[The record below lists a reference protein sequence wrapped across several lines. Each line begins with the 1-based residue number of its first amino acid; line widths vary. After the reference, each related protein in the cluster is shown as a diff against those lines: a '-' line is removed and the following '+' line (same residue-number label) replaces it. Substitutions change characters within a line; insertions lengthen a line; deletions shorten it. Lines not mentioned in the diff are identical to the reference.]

1 MSNFTLRPFT
11 EADRPALLGL
21 ADRFVTFGLPTR
33 YDAEKV
39 LGARTRELSKLL
51 ISGPDH
57 AVLVA
62 EDERGLAG
70 FVEVRAER
78 DASSAEPQAYL
89 ASIAVAREAEG
100 QGLGR
105 ILMAAAEAWARARG
119 LPTLTLHVFATNDRA
134 RGFYHSLG
142 FQEDTLFLTKSLQ
155 EAP

>member
-21 ADRFVTFGLPTR
+21 ADRFVTFGLPGR
-33 YDAEKV
+33 YDAEKM
-39 LGARTRELSKLL
+39 LGGRTRELSEL
-51 ISGPDH
+51 SPGGPDR

-70 FVEVRAER
+70 FVEVRAEH

-89 ASIAVAREAEG
+89 ASIAVARHAEG
-100 QGLGR
+100 QGLGHT
-105 ILMAAAEAWARARG
+105 LMAAAEAWAQARG
-119 LPTLTLHVFATNDRA
+119 LPTLTLHVFATNTRA
-134 RGFYHSLG
+134 RGFYRNLG
-142 FQEDTLFLTKSLQ
+142 FQEDTLFLTRSLQ